1 VDTTPAFGY
10 FRQVAEADE
19 RVDSPQGEVPD
30 DEPGRFDELQS
41 TADDTTGRLQGGST
55 VSLLGATVPVRALL
69 ALGIFIL
76 VFMIAWTVLWSLGGT
91 AGLALG
97 WIPAAA
103 AGLVAIRLV
112 ARSAWS

>member
-1 VDTTPAFGY
+1 MTES
-10 FRQVAEADE
+10 AEE
-19 RVDSPQGEVPD
+19 RNPPED
-30 DEPGRFDELQS
+30 DEPDDDGPERLGELRA
-41 TADDTTGRLQGGST
+41 TADDTSERLRGGST
-55 VSLLGATVPVRALL
+55 VSLLGASVPTRSLL
-69 ALGIFIL
+69 ALAIFVL